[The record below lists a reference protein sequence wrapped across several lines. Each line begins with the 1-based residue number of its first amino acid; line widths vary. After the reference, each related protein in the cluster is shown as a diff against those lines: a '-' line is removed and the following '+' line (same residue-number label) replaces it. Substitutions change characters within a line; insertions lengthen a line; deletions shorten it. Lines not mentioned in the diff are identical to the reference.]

1 MDDWLADRRV
11 ESPAATAVVDPET
24 DASWT
29 YAELDGAVETLA
41 GRLSTF
47 DVSGERIA
55 LCAEPSPTA
64 IQLVHAAM
72 RAGAVIVPVDPTHP
86 IDDGRLE
93 RVDPALVV
101 VAGIAPDRIDQ
112 TNTPWPVR
120 SLKADGPV
128 ASIDTEPIGSLSHAR
143 LQPDDPLVYLFTSGT
158 TGQPDLVEL
167 TVNNV
172 CYSAMASSKRLQ
184 TTAGDRWCSP
194 LGLHHMGGLAP
205 IYRAVLDGMTVV
217 PSTTDPETLLT
228 TLHTYEATAVSL
240 VPVLLEQLLEKR
252 SLPSS
257 LRTVLLGGGPA
268 SPTLLEECLDRS
280 VPVFPTYGMT
290 ETASQIATGTPADVK
305 AAPDSVG
312 RPVFTTSVTI
322 VDENGAPCPP
332 NTEGEIVVS
341 GPTVSPGY
349 VDSAAFEQCD
359 GGFKT
364 GDRGMLD
371 ADGRLFVSGRTDDR
385 INTGGETVD
394 PTAVQRAI
402 KRHPDVKGAAVV
414 GIEDDRWGERVG
426 ALIDRDGDCTADD
439 LDAFLSDRLASHE
452 RPRTIVFGSIKRT
465 PSGTVDRQAIKARLK
480 QPGN

>member
-11 ESPAATAVVDPET
+11 ESPAATAVVDPKT

-29 YAELDGAVETLA
+29 YAELDAAVETLA

-47 DVSGERIA
+47 NVSGERIA
-55 LCAEPSPTA
+55 LYAPPSPAT

-72 RAGAVIVPVDPTHP
+72 RAGAIIVPVDPTPP
-86 IDDGRLE
+86 IDAARLE

-101 VAGIAPDRIDQ
+101 VAGSATDRFDETVASI
-112 TNTPWPVR
+112 PVR
-120 SLKADGPV
+120 SLASDGPV
-128 ASIDTEPIGSLSHAR
+128 APIADEPSSSFSHAR
-143 LQPDDPLVYLFTSGT
+143 RHPDDPLVNLFTSGT

-184 TTAGDRWCSP
+184 TTTGDRWCSP

-217 PSTTDPETLLT
+217 PTTTDPESLLT

-240 VPVLLEQLLEKR
+240 VPVLLEELLERR
-252 SLPSS
+252 SLPAS
-257 LRTVLLGGGPA
+257 LRIVLLGGGPA
-268 SPTLLEECLDRS
+268 SPSLLDRCLDRS

-290 ETASQIATGTPADVK
+290 ETASQIATATPADVQT
-305 AAPDSVG
+305 APNSVG
-312 RPVFTTSVTI
+312 RPIFSTTVTI

-332 NTEGEIVVS
+332 NTAGEIVVS

-349 VDSAAFEQCD
+349 VDSDAFERCA

-364 GDRGMLD
+364 GDRGLLD
-371 ADGRLFVSGRTDDR
+371 ADGRLFVLGRTDDR

-394 PTAVQRAI
+394 PAVVQRAVE
-402 KRHPDVKGAAVV
+402 RHPAVEGAAVV
-414 GIEDDRWGERVG
+414 GLEDDRWGERVG
-426 ALIDRDGDCTADD
+426 ALIERAGDCTADD
-439 LDAFLSDRLASHE
+439 LAAFLSDRLASHE
-452 RPRTIVFGSIKRT
+452 QPRTIAFGSIERT
-465 PSGTVDRQAIKARLK
+465 PSGTIDRQAIKARLK